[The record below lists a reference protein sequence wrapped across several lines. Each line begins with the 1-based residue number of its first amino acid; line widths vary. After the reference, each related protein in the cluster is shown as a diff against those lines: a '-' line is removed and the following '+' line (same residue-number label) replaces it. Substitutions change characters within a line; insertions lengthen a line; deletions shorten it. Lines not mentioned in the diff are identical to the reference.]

1 MFPVREMKGKIGKPP
16 EGVSYPVWAW
26 YMWEGTRKKTDKLND
41 QDLFPDADDRTALL
55 FSLWLDRRIPYYQL
69 GESCSMDNDEYRERI
84 QKLAPELKKASF
96 IIYSGLQQKHS
107 VRLY

>member
-41 QDLFPDADDRTALL
+41 QDLFPDAD
-55 FSLWLDRRIPYYQL
+55 
-69 GESCSMDNDEYRERI
+69 
-84 QKLAPELKKASF
+84 
-96 IIYSGLQQKHS
+96 
-107 VRLY
+107 